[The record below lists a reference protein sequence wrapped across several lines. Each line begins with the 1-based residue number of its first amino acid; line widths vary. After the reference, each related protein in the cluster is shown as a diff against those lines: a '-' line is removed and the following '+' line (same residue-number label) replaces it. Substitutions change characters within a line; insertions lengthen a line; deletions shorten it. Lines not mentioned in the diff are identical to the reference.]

1 MSLRMKLILGV
12 LSTLIFIITIYTIF
26 TQVSVRLISENTNQ
40 LTNGLSMDVN
50 KDVNGFSEHYA
61 GTLTFY
67 ETENVQ
73 QSIKTTINRAKSD
86 LLTISSFNE
95 IYALNNGGISSLFQ
109 KFAVQNNLYQHVYF
123 KSPTQSV
130 IIYPKKAANLSNKG
144 EEWYKNAEKLKKGEF
159 FISNP
164 HYSQESKGYFVSI
177 TTPVYQNNR
186 LFGVLGIDLSLNS
199 LAKEI
204 SESKVGTSG
213 YVILADKGGNL
224 LAYKDS
230 NEVLNQKNIAD
241 LPIFKEQKNGSFFLD
256 INKVTYIMA
265 KDQTTGWQIF
275 SIIPQSEVKSFSETI
290 SKNMSSRIANAD
302 ESASDIIS
310 KLLIVQVIVVIV
322 LLGVSIL
329 ISFLFA
335 RYFIDP
341 VKKLAIFLKNVAAGD
356 LTKKMKVKTKDEIG
370 VLFQSVNDMV
380 ESLREMTKKMIHLVQ
395 EVEKDANVLNEQAVV
410 TANVTETVASAMAE
424 VSAGTEKL
432 TADMV
437 NISLNVENN
446 NEFVLS
452 MTENIDKIVDH
463 ARDTKSVTSNGQTA
477 MENMNS
483 KINRIVGQ
491 SIESTEIMK
500 ELNRKLQA
508 INEITTLIHE
518 ISDQTNLLSLNASI
532 EAARAGEQ
540 GKGFAVV
547 AQEVKKLAEQSS
559 KSVEEISGLITE
571 IQDDSKKA
579 LENINNGRQSAIEG
593 ADMTRDTEKSF
604 HNIFTF
610 IDFLAGDIEKIA
622 QASEKLSSSSKSIT
636 ASVDSVATVSEQTT
650 AGVQEVASTT
660 EEQRQAV
667 KELESISSN
676 LNNLTRELRKS
687 TEHFKL

>member
-1 MSLRMKLILGV
+1 MKLILGV
-12 LSTLIFIITIYTIF
+12 LSTLIFIITVYTIF

-95 IYALNNGGISSLFQ
+95 IYTLNNGGISALFQ

-123 KSPTQSV
+123 KSPTQSL
-130 IIYPKKAANLSNKG
+130 IIYPKKAATLSNKA
-144 EEWYKNAEKLKKGEF
+144 EEWYKNAEKLKNGEF

-177 TTPVYQNNR
+177 STPVYQNNR

-213 YVILADKGGNL
+213 YVILADKKGTL

-230 NEVLNQKNIAD
+230 NEVLNQKNITD

-275 SIIPQSEVKSFSETI
+275 SVIPQSEVKSFSETI

-370 VLFQSVNDMV
+370 VLFKSVNDMV

-410 TANVTETVASAMAE
+410 TANVTETVASAMSE
-424 VSAGTEKL
+424 VSVGTEKL

-452 MTENIDKIVDH
+452 MTENIDKIVEH
-463 ARDTKSVTSNGQTA
+463 ARDTKSITSNGQSA

-483 KINRIVGQ
+483 KIDRIVGQ

-508 INEITTLIHE
+508 INEITALIHE

-559 KSVEEISGLITE
+559 KSVEEISGLISE

-593 ADMTRDTEKSF
+593 ANMTKATEKSF

-636 ASVDSVATVSEQTT
+636 SSVDSVATVSEQTT

-667 KELESISSN
+667 KELESISKN